1 MGKGRLSVWRRLNK
15 VCELRHK
22 VPGAAGRLG
31 VALLSLAVSLGAAAQ
46 PCRLAVGLDQW
57 APYQYR
63 DAKGRA
69 QGLDVDLLR
78 LYGKLT
84 HCRLR
89 FVSRPWSRQLRDLK
103 TGRLDLV
110 PGASMTPGRQQYAR
124 FSNAYRRETM
134 RLFMSAQSAA
144 NFDFTDFRQ
153 MIPVNFR
160 LGVTLGYYYGSDF
173 QAAMT
178 DPAFRALVT
187 EVPDMSQNF
196 RMLAAGH
203 INGAIADTVVG
214 AYWIRKLGLDG
225 QVVMVP
231 MRVNSDNIHLMFSRQ
246 TVEPALVER
255 FNQAIEKARDDGS
268 LRRIM
273 QRYPH

>member
-1 MGKGRLSVWRRLNK
+1 MGKGRLGVGRLLK
-15 VCELRHK
+15 K
-22 VPGAAGRLG
+22 VPGAWAIPGALG
-31 VALLSLAVSLGAAAQ
+31 AVLLSLTVSLGAHAQ
-46 PCRLAVGLDQW
+46 PCRLRVGLDQW

-78 LYGKLT
+78 LYGRLT
-84 HCRLR
+84 HCRLS

-134 RLFMSAQSAA
+134 RLFVSAQSAA
-144 NFDFTDFRQ
+144 DFSFTDFRQ

-173 QAAMT
+173 QAAMG

-203 INGAIADTVVG
+203 VNGAIADTLVG
-214 AYWIRKLGLDG
+214 AYWIRKLRLEG

-231 MRVNSDNIHLMFSRQ
+231 MQVNSDNIHLMFSSQ
-246 TVEPALVER
+246 TVAPALVER
-255 FNQAIEKARDDGS
+255 FNEAIGKAQKDGS
-268 LRRIM
+268 FTQIM
-273 QRYPH
+273 QRYGH